1 MGTKVIFIE
10 MSAYVTVQAY
20 RAVCCLAFDVS
31 YKAVSGQTDRK
42 EICLW
47 MRVEGNWTPQSKCEP
62 TETASCLLFL
72 TSANLSVTVAQR
84 GMPISFHLLFMLQ
97 TKGDLWFLGVMK
109 TWS

>member
-20 RAVCCLAFDVS
+20 RAVCCLAFDDS
-31 YKAVSGQTDRK
+31 YKAVSGQPDRK

-62 TETASCLLFL
+62 METASSISYECQPQCHGCPKRDAYLLSPSL
-72 TSANLSVTVAQR
+72 YAS
-84 GMPISFHLLFMLQ
+84 
-97 TKGDLWFLGVMK
+97 D
-109 TWS
+109 